1 MKFYLF
7 LIYEIVF
14 LMLIALIIYYAEL
27 KKNLKLSLGLN
38 KIILFFCILNVIF
51 ISYNIREN
59 KSICEVSQDL
69 FCKN

>member
-38 KIILFFCILNVIF
+38 KIILFFCILNVLF

-59 KSICEVSQDL
+59 KTICEVSQDL

>member
-38 KIILFFCILNVIF
+38 KIILFFCILNVVF
-51 ISYNIREN
+51 ISYNIKEN

>member
-38 KIILFFCILNVIF
+38 KIILFFCILNVVF

>member
-7 LIYEIVF
+7 LIYEIIF

-51 ISYNIREN
+51 ISYNIKQN

>member
-38 KIILFFCILNVIF
+38 KIIVFFCILNVVF

-59 KSICEVSQDL
+59 KTICEVSQDL
-69 FCKN
+69 FCKK